1 VTPIQVVSIIV
12 NYKSARLSLDALE
25 SLAAER
31 AAQPE
36 LALTAVVVENA
47 SGDAE
52 LLAREISARFSSF
65 ARLVVSEVNGGFGA
79 GNNLGVRAVLESGQR
94 PDYVH
99 FLNPDTVV
107 RPGGVRELVRFLE
120 THPKAGLA
128 GSLFEHEDGSLWPRA
143 FRFPS
148 PLGEFEGG
156 CSTGIVSKLLS
167 RYVVALDMG
176 QEPEQVDW
184 ISGASMLMRRAALEA
199 TGGFDESFFLYYE
212 EVDLCL
218 RARQAGWECWYVPS
232 SRVMHVRGQSTGVH
246 VTGEGPKRLPKY
258 WFESRRRYFAKNGY
272 GYAAAADLAFF
283 LGNSIGALKR
293 VIKGDKTGTPH
304 LLRDFMRESVLRAE
318 NRSVAPPKLIDM

>member
-1 VTPIQVVSIIV
+1 VSIIV
-12 NYKSARLSLDALE
+12 NYKSARLSLNALE
-25 SLAAER
+25 SLEAER
-31 AAQPE
+31 KAHPE
-36 LALTAVVVENA
+36 LSLTAVVVENA

-52 LLAREISARFSSF
+52 LLAREIDVRFSSF
-65 ARLVVSEVNGGFGA
+65 ARLVVSDVNGGFGA

-107 RPGGVRELVRFLE
+107 RPGGVAELVRFLE
-120 THPKAGLA
+120 AHPRAGMA
-128 GSLFEHEDGSLWPRA
+128 GSLLENGDGSLWPRA

-148 PLGEFEGG
+148 PLGEFENG
-156 CSTGIVSKLLS
+156 CATGIVSRLLS
-167 RYVVALDMG
+167 RYTVALEMG
-176 QEPEQVDW
+176 SEPAQVDW
-184 ISGASMLMRRAALEA
+184 ISGASILA

-212 EVDLCL
+212 EIDLAQ
-218 RARQAGWECWYVPS
+218 RAHDAGWECWYVPA

-272 GYAAAADLAFF
+272 GYAAAADVAFF

-304 LLRDFMRESVLRAE
+304 LLRDFMRESVLRPE
-318 NRSVAPPKLIDM
+318 NRTVAPPKLIDM